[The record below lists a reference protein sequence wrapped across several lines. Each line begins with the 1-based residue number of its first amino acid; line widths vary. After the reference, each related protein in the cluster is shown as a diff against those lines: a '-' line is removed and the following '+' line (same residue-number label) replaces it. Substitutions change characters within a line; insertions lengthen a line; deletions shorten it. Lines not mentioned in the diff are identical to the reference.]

1 MTATHVS
8 FGAADSQEANHDI
21 YRGDRQHISSP
32 MDVHSIHSSFSST
45 SSSGSSPASGIGA
58 LAAVVEHAISRWAH
72 RYLPASLPSGS
83 SISLYTQ
90 RSSAYTHSRRHG
102 WRRKGR
108 PVSLDTP
115 IASEC
120 DMSARVRARRE
131 SRRVPREFALYLPPE
146 MTRDNSAFPSLH
158 TQQTVFRGMSLP
170 HILSRLEKARKNAA
184 QPRKGKKVY
193 YPTGLPLTIAVPS
206 GLSEGPSRSVSL
218 TDVTAVRPSKGKQR
232 AMPAPT
238 PFPKEKA
245 SKAWWLDVA
254 NPNWD
259 DLRTIGKLLHLHPL
273 TLEDIL
279 QRDMREKLELFPRLG
294 YRFIV
299 FRATDNAI
307 TSEPFGRQG
316 DEGLLGEAS
325 IYLVVFRDGIC
336 TFHFTDISDH
346 IERIRNRIELLEDNV
361 HTASDWIA
369 HGLLDSVVNSFF
381 PILREIE
388 KEVAAVETI
397 LFPNGECASSPSA
410 GSSTASTTTVEE
422 EKVELSSIP
431 CSEKIE
437 MIAGEGSRFSAPRFA
452 VPLAS
457 RYLKQKIILFL
468 DSIFSTP
475 KAKFVSSQ
483 AATTATL
490 RRIARTRRL
499 VTSLTRLLASKSEV
513 LSRVRKRYL
522 DVTTIVQ
529 SDDVEIA
536 MYMGDVHDH
545 ILALQQALSH
555 YEHILSQSHP
565 IYLSQLRMNASNA
578 RTGSDKA
585 VLILSLVSFGAMVPA
600 PIIGAFSMNIH
611 TPRNTVNNP
620 IPSGDYYWFGVVLA
634 VVVFVECGFLALVR
648 YWWVR
653 AKRQRQSKLI

>member
-1 MTATHVS
+1 
-8 FGAADSQEANHDI
+8 
-21 YRGDRQHISSP
+21 
-32 MDVHSIHSSFSST
+32 
-45 SSSGSSPASGIGA
+45 
-58 LAAVVEHAISRWAH
+58 
-72 RYLPASLPSGS
+72 
-83 SISLYTQ
+83 
-90 RSSAYTHSRRHG
+90 
-102 WRRKGR
+102 
-108 PVSLDTP
+108 
-115 IASEC
+115 
-120 DMSARVRARRE
+120 
-131 SRRVPREFALYLPPE
+131 
-146 MTRDNSAFPSLH
+146 
-158 TQQTVFRGMSLP
+158 MSLP

-336 TFHFTDISDH
+336 TVSQLGISRSTV
-346 IERIRNRIELLEDNV
+346 RIRNRIELLEDNV
-361 HTASDWIA
+361 HTTSDWIA

-388 KEVAAVETI
+388 KE
-397 LFPNGECASSPSA
+397 
-410 GSSTASTTTVEE
+410 
-422 EKVELSSIP
+422 
-431 CSEKIE
+431 
-437 MIAGEGSRFSAPRFA
+437 
-452 VPLAS
+452 
-457 RYLKQKIILFL
+457 QKIILFL

-585 VLILSLVSFGAMVPA
+585 VLILSLVSFGAMLVVIRPTQ
-600 PIIGAFSMNIH
+600 GAFSMNIH